1 MTGRG
6 PAPEPGPPCGAG
18 HLRGGTAEVPD
29 AAAAPRASSVRSV
42 PTHRTAG
49 LGSGEPLV
57 GWTPSEVDVLRIAI
71 AEDHDV
77 VRRGL
82 RELLGGHEGWVIAG
96 EARTGRQAVE
106 LARRVRPDV
115 VVLDLSLPEL
125 AGIEAIRRI
134 RAEVPGVEIC
144 VFSMHED
151 ELYVGDALSAGAR
164 AYVVKSEPGTR
175 VLEAVEALSR
185 HEPYFTPRVA
195 DLVLRALVRARGG
208 GPGAPDPL
216 TAREREVA
224 QLLVEGLGSRAVAS
238 RLGITAK
245 TVDTHRSAIMRKL
258 GLDSMADLVRYA
270 IRNRLVEP

>member
-1 MTGRG
+1 MSFQGAGGREEGMGSSAEPRGGVLQTPGRRG
-6 PAPEPGPPCGAG
+6 P
-18 HLRGGTAEVPD
+18 D
-29 AAAAPRASSVRSV
+29 ALA
-42 PTHRTAG
+42 
-49 LGSGEPLV
+49 
-57 GWTPSEVDVLRIAI
+57 EVDVLRIVI

-82 RELLGGHEGWVIAG
+82 RELLGGHEGWEIAG

-106 LARRVRPDV
+106 LARRLRPDV

-125 AGIEAIRRI
+125 AGLEAIRRI
-134 RAEVPGVEIC
+134 RADLPETEIC

-151 ELYVGDALSAGAR
+151 ELFVGDAVAAGAR
-164 AYVVKSEPGTR
+164 AYVVKSESGTR

-195 DLVLRALVRARGG
+195 DLVVRALVRARATGG
-208 GPGAPDPL
+208 GPGLPDPL
-216 TAREREVA
+216 TDREREVA
-224 QLLVEGLGSRAVAS
+224 QLLVEGLGSRAVAN
-238 RLGITAK
+238 RLGITTK

-258 GLDSMADLVRYA
+258 GLASMADLVRYA